1 MAPAP
6 GTNGLNGHSA
16 PTPTPTP
23 TPTPAPA
30 PAPDDAPKYATGMI
44 YPPPDIRTIIDRT
57 ALHVARSQNPTQFE
71 ERVRESQR
79 TDPKFAFLAPLDA
92 YHPYYRLRVESIRAG
107 EAVNADTGAAVR
119 PSPAPGA
126 AAGEGAGAGAGGE
139 GEAEAD
145 AATTKKPTGR
155 HRAAPP
161 EPPELEFVLP
171 TPRTSPLE
179 VDTIKLT
186 ALFFAVR
193 GAGFLQA
200 LSVREGQNPEFEF
213 LRPTH
218 PLFGYFSRLVSQYK
232 TVLLPTGDAR
242 EKLRADAGPAGKAR
256 LLEESRARA
265 DWERW
270 KRDREKK
277 RAEDQEAERKAFAEI
292 DWHDYAVVQTIEFTP
307 ADAAAELPPPMSVQ
321 DVESMTL
328 AQKRMARMINESTT
342 EEIKA
347 ANEAADV
354 RNRAAVEETRARE
367 EQGRADRA
375 EAVAG
380 VKRKLP
386 EVGAADKGEDASMED
401 AAASLAQEEADRLR
415 REAMA
420 QVQLPGGQMKI
431 RENYVPRG
439 IQRGAKKATTTC
451 TICGQ
456 QIPIDELEEHM
467 RIELLDPRWKSQRDV
482 LEQRRAQ
489 ANELQFGANV
499 ASSLRTLARTRV
511 DIFGAA
517 EDEVARRAEE
527 EAEKARARERE
538 KIVWDGHTA
547 SKESTAGKFQSNV
560 NFEEQ
565 IAAIHRSKGLGVMAD
580 SSVPSIG
587 PALGPG
593 ITPAPAA
600 LNAPALP
607 EYANAVVSA
616 APQPATAPVYG
627 GPGASV
633 GSFTPAPAPPAG
645 FAPPGM
651 HPSRLAALSATPGGS
666 ATPTP
671 DEAATP
677 PEAEQPP
684 AKRQRI
690 ERYDGHTYS
699 EADWLAMHPEPIS
712 IQVQLPN
719 AEDNPGWHFDG
730 KVAEVPEL
738 PLTLLVST
746 LRDRIVQLLDSTCPV
761 GRIRLTFQGKT
772 LTNAQTMASYNLE
785 DGDMLYLSVRDMR
798 KR

>member
-1 MAPAP
+1 MADVLMSPAP
-6 GTNGLNGHSA
+6 
-16 PTPTPTP
+16 
-23 TPTPAPA
+23 PAPA
-30 PAPDDAPKYATGMI
+30 LAPNGVNGHADVPMEDAPKYATGMI

-79 TDPKFAFLAPLDA
+79 TDPKFAFLAPTDA
-92 YHPYYRLRVESIRAG
+92 YHAYYRHRVESIRAG
-107 EAVNADTGAAVR
+107 EDVNAVTGAAVK
-119 PSPAPGA
+119 PSPAADG
-126 AAGEGAGAGAGGE
+126 
-139 GEAEAD
+139 EAD
-145 AATTKKPTGR
+145 AAAEPAKKPTGR

-171 TPRTSPLE
+171 TPRVAPLE
-179 VDTIKLT
+179 LDTIKLT

-218 PLFGYFSRLVSQYK
+218 PLFGYFSRLVGQYK
-232 TVLLPTGDAR
+232 TVLLPSQEGR
-242 EKLRADAGPAGKAR
+242 EKLRADAGTGGKGR
-256 LLEESRARA
+256 LLEEARARA

-270 KRDREKK
+270 KRDRERK

-292 DWHDYAVVQTIEFTP
+292 DWHDYAVVQTIEFTL
-307 ADAAAELPPPMSVQ
+307 ADSGAELPPPMSVQ
-321 DVESMTL
+321 EIESMTL
-328 AQKRMARMINESTT
+328 AQKRMAQMINESTT

-347 ANEAADV
+347 ANEAADL
-354 RNRAAVEETRARE
+354 RNRAEVEENRARE
-367 EQGRADRA
+367 EAHRVERA
-375 EAVAG
+375 EMVAG
-380 VKRKLP
+380 VKRKAVEHLE
-386 EVGAADKGEDASMED
+386 EVDVDVVMDDTAL
-401 AAASLAQEEADRLR
+401 LAQEEADRLR
-415 REAMA
+415 REMA

-431 RENYVPRG
+431 RENYVSKGINRG
-439 IQRGAKKATTTC
+439 GKKATTTC

-482 LEQRRAQ
+482 LEARRAQ
-489 ANELQFGANV
+489 ANELQYGANV
-499 ASSLRTLARTRV
+499 ASSLKTLARTRV
-511 DIFGAA
+511 DIFGAD
-517 EDEVARRAEE
+517 EDEAARKVEE

-547 SKESTAGKFQSNV
+547 SKESTAGKFQSNI

-565 IAAIHRSKGLGVMAD
+565 ISAIHRSKGLGVMAD

-593 ITPAPAA
+593 ITPASAA

-607 EYANAVVSA
+607 EYANAVISA

-627 GPGASV
+627 GPGASALQQP
-633 GSFTPAPAPPAG
+633 GFTPAPATPAG

-651 HPSRLAALSATPGGS
+651 HPSRLAALSSTPGGS
-666 ATPTP
+666 ATP
-671 DEAATP
+671 EATESEIP
-677 PEAEQPP
+677 VSEQQPP
-684 AKRQRI
+684 AKRQRV

-712 IQVQLPN
+712 IQVQLP
-719 AEDNPGWHFDG
+719 AVEDKPEWHFNG
-730 KVAEVPEL
+730 TVAEVPDL

-746 LRDRIVQLLDSTCPV
+746 LRDRIIQLLDSTCPV

-772 LTNAQTMASYNLE
+772 LTNAHTIANYNIE
-785 DGDMLYLSVRDMR
+785 DGDVLYLTVRDMR